1 MEQALDK
8 GFHAAQAGFTGGLSP
23 IALAETYSDWALYL
37 TSALGKQLELAE
49 KAGKKA
55 WKFANYA
62 ATCAL
67 HSNAN
72 ANANAN
78 DACIEPLPQDKRFS
92 GEAWQKWPL
101 NVMSQAFLLNQQWW
115 DNATTGVEGSRAS
128 TRTPPPL
135 RRARCSMSSR
145 LPTLRRPIPR
155 FWPRHSAR
163 VART

>member
-1 MEQALDK
+1 MAHATSGHSKKSRVGSAPAKSKDADAPAHSVPTHSAPAPDEITPAQISMEQALDK

-37 TSALGKQLELAE
+37 ASAPGKQLELEE

-67 HSNAN
+67 HSN

-92 GEAWQKWPL
+92 GEAWQKWPF
-101 NVMSQAFLLNQQWW
+101 NVMSQAFLLNQQW
-115 DNATTGVEGSRAS
+115 
-128 TRTPPPL
+128 
-135 RRARCSMSSR
+135 
-145 LPTLRRPIPR
+145 
-155 FWPRHSAR
+155 
-163 VART
+163 